1 MKENVF
7 NEPKKYMEL
16 IKKVRI
22 PEEIKEEKKLEHSGK
37 SMLCAWLTK
46 LCPAKCSACFFKS
59 NMYKEEFPTEKYELS
74 ENGVDNLIKFINDSN
89 NSYLML
95 SGGGEPMIRPR
106 EVNKIIRETK
116 TDRIVIVTSGIWANT
131 YANAEKYI
139 DELYESTKCRNDDA
153 IVVLRLSIDEF
164 HFSSPSLS
172 MEHYKNIIRVFR
184 EKYKNEDKFILRIH
198 TMQNDPTLENVI
210 KEIGDG
216 KIIYDKFNGVTDNN
230 EVIKIVPQKARVQ
243 FNDEYEIF
251 VGLSKLFLSNIKANI
266 TEMNSDIRKAL
277 EVFEKDMK
285 VSEYGNPSIITNCNG
300 LQGLDF
306 WSDYNGNI
314 TAWGCQQPSDLHSLY
329 THDYSTI
336 VDDTYN
342 NISSYSFL
350 DKGYYYRRNIIREI
364 NPRAVL
370 RSEVINLRDYAGAF
384 LMEEDNTQLYY
395 AIRVIKDYLNE
406 GVLNKSDIADLPKEL
421 IELIY
426 GDIENLNKE
435 YNSSSY
441 DILYQYLNNSDK
453 YTKEDWEDLFIL
465 IRLGHYDIHIDN
477 LKRAIT
483 YYNNKF
489 AQNITDITEIVDRN
503 DDAQLA
509 RLHNRISPMEK
520 EAEEFCLRNSKSL
533 VKQKSKRI
541 F

>member
-1 MKENVF
+1 MEQNIF
-7 NEPKKYMEL
+7 NNPKKYMK
-16 IKKVRI
+16 IVKNVRI
-22 PEEIKEEKKLEHSGK
+22 PKEIKEEKKLEHSGK

-59 NMYKEEFPTEKYELS
+59 NMYKNEFPKEKYELS
-74 ENGVDNLIKFINDSN
+74 ESGLDNLIKFINDSN

-95 SGGGEPMIRPR
+95 SGGGEPMIRPK
-106 EVNKIIRETK
+106 EVNRIIRETK

-131 YANAEKYI
+131 YDNAKKYI
-139 DELYESTKCRNDDA
+139 DELYESTRSRNDNTV
-153 IVVLRLSIDEF
+153 VVLRLSIDEF

-172 MEHYKNIIRVFR
+172 MEHYKNIIKVFR
-184 EKYKNEDKFILRIH
+184 EKYKNETKFILRIH
-198 TMQNDPTLENVI
+198 TMQNDSTLEKVI
-210 KEIGDG
+210 NEISNG
-216 KIIYDKFNGVTDNN
+216 KIVYEKFNGITDNS
-230 EVIKIVPQKARVQ
+230 EVIKIVPKKAHVQ
-243 FNDEYEIF
+243 FDDGYQIF
-251 VGLSKLFLSNIKANI
+251 VGLSKLFLSNIKADI

-350 DKGYYYRRNIIREI
+350 DKGYYYRRNIVREV

-384 LMEEDNTQLYY
+384 LMEEDDTQLYY
-395 AIRVIKDYLNE
+395 AIRVIKDYLYE
-406 GVLNKSDIADLPKEL
+406 GVLQKSDIADLPKEL

-426 GDIENLNKE
+426 SNVQNLNNM
-435 YNSSSY
+435 YYSSNY
-441 DILYQYLNNSDK
+441 DILHQYLDNAEK

-465 IRLGHYDIHIDN
+465 IRLGHYDIHFDN
-477 LKRAIT
+477 LTKALA

-489 AQNITDITEIVDRN
+489 SQNINTIKDIVDKD

-509 RLHNRISPMEK
+509 RLHNRISPMESA
-520 EAEEFCLRNSKSL
+520 AEEFCLNKSREF
-533 VKQKSKRI
+533 VKTK
-541 F
+541 